1 MLLKLLVLEEDREI
15 LALPLHSFSFT
26 NGLQD
31 QTTGQRLHNRDPLF
45 TEELRRRQEY
55 PFTYI
60 LKVKVLVKDLKMKPD
75 YISDSSNVKTLQHRT
90 HIFCSW
96 GTGTEKPTSLC
107 LGRSLV
113 NSDWMTSLTSHPASE
128 VTLLFFGHYKN
139 TEYSLQYVVLFWN
152 TKCKKIIIYIHTD
165 KHNIPEFSAVIIP
178 FFRVTWSFRNHY
190 NTLIW
195 WSIII
200 CTWFLIFL
208 IIINVKKFLLL
219 NIFVLTVIHFS
230 EFFDA

>member
-1 MLLKLLVLEEDREI
+1 MACRTK
-15 LALPLHSFSFT
+15 P
-26 NGLQD
+26 
-31 QTTGQRLHNRDPLF
+31 TGQRLHNRDPLF

-152 TKCKKIIIYIHTD
+152 TKCNYCKYTYRQTQHSWI
-165 KHNIPEFSAVIIP
+165 FS
-178 FFRVTWSFRNHY
+178 SHY
-190 NTLIW
+190 
-195 WSIII
+195 SILQSHMI
-200 CTWFLIFL
+200 LQKSL
-208 IIINVKKFLLL
+208 
-219 NIFVLTVIHFS
+219 
-230 EFFDA
+230 